1 MNNTK
6 GNSYSSEDTD
16 IRDIIDVESIDLYSD
31 KEEVLRKWL
40 KNYGLLSLEG
50 NYKRNKECL
59 TQVFNLLDII
69 AVIKVEEFIKSNNT
83 QKIFEDNKTYIELLY
98 KNKTRK
104 IAISS
109 SFHNRIYALECYG
122 CKLPKDLNTVLRIVR
137 NNTTHGS
144 ETVVKEYIDLSYD
157 RTVGYMELMADAFI
171 ELGFMEPRYKK
182 PDFNDLRVHISSTL
196 QDGKYIIKNKIGEGG
211 TSRVYLA
218 EQKNLNRKLAIKE
231 LKPYAYTS
239 ELLQNEIDVMLSIRH
254 AQIPHVYDAFYENG
268 TYYIVMDYI
277 DGTTL
282 NKYCKESELSEKQ
295 KLSLS
300 KNILD
305 IISYLHSS
313 YVDLVIVDLKP
324 ENIMV
329 GRDNKPYLI
338 DFGIAQGKDGK
349 VIQGFSDEYSAPEI
363 TNGFGGSKLSD
374 IYSVGKVIE
383 YIYSDG
389 GTADYINSEV
399 RDVIDK
405 CITNNP
411 DKRYSTAE
419 DVNNALDDCY
429 NTNKKNKKAAEK
441 SVKKSIDK
449 PAKKTVKKSVKK
461 SEEKPQKK
469 LPAAPME
476 TSADTSMGILPAAS
490 EDTSMYIPSAA
501 PVDTSIYIPPAA
513 PAVTPIDI
521 SSAVPELT
529 PLDIPP
535 AAPIVTTTNLSSEN
549 LYDNSGYNNYYKD
562 NIKKK
567 GKKVWIVSFL
577 VVFLVFN
584 LWLFIK
590 IFGSRRDELSES
602 DTITTQNAAVQTT
615 EDNYTDND
623 IASAARDIYYLMKY
637 YCQNNEKN
645 SFDSLFIGEK
655 ELIDNRYNYINDT
668 ILTSGYNDIIA
679 YKICKNGKYYYV
691 GYFNYKDTKTLPDEN
706 PVCIT
711 FADIMTNEDGEWK
724 IVLKSDSLDEIK
736 EKILGLLYPDALNAI
751 ESGRNYYSPS
761 IEKGDFSWSAND
773 VVIPDRVCSDVFL
786 VWQNEDGSV
795 DIYLNVKNGTDEEL
809 NISGINITMTNTSGG
824 IEETVIQH
832 SFGGASVPANE
843 SKNLH
848 GHIEPD
854 EVLTGTEQWDDI
866 QCSYNFE

>member
-1 MNNTK
+1 MIRFRLGNSEGEQKLNNTK
-6 GNSYSSEDTD
+6 GSSYSSENMD
-16 IRDIIDVESIDLYSD
+16 IRDIIDGESIDLYSD

-69 AVIKVEEFIKSNNT
+69 SVIKVEELIKSNNT
-83 QKIFEDNKTYIELLY
+83 QKIFEDNKTYIEIFY
-98 KNKTRK
+98 NNKIRK

-122 CKLPKDLNTVLRIVR
+122 CNLPKDLNTVLRIVR

-171 ELGFMEPRYKK
+171 ELGFMEPRYKR

-231 LKPYAYTS
+231 LKPYAYTY

-313 YVDLVIVDLKP
+313 YVDLVLVDLKP

-363 TNGFGGSKLSD
+363 TNGSGGSKLSD

-389 GTADYINSEV
+389 GTADYINPEV
-399 RDVIDK
+399 RNVIDK
-405 CITNNP
+405 CIINNP
-411 DKRYSTAE
+411 DKRYDTAE

-429 NTNKKNKKAAEK
+429 NTNKKNKKSVEKSANKSIEKTEKKSIKKSEKKQEEK
-441 SVKKSIDK
+441 SVKK
-449 PAKKTVKKSVKK
+449 PVKKTVEFSDK
-461 SEEKPQKK
+461 
-469 LPAAPME
+469 
-476 TSADTSMGILPAAS
+476 D
-490 EDTSMYIPSAA
+490 
-501 PVDTSIYIPPAA
+501 
-513 PAVTPIDI
+513 
-521 SSAVPELT
+521 
-529 PLDIPP
+529 
-535 AAPIVTTTNLSSEN
+535 
-549 LYDNSGYNNYYKD
+549 LYDNSYKN

-567 GKKVWIVSFL
+567 GKKAWV
-577 VVFLVFN
+577 VVFLAVFLLFN
-584 LWLFIK
+584 VWLFIK
-590 IFGSRRDELSES
+590 IINDKKNTLSDSDDLTAQNTTSQDTEES
-602 DTITTQNAAVQTT
+602 YN
-615 EDNYTDND
+615 DND
-623 IASAARDIYYLMKY
+623 IASGARDFYYLMKY
-637 YCQNNEKN
+637 YCQNDEKN

-655 ELIDNRYNYINDT
+655 ELIDNRYNYIKDPV
-668 ILTSGYNDIIA
+668 ITSGYNNIIA
-679 YKICKNGKYYYV
+679 YKISKNGKYYYV
-691 GYFNYKDTKTLPDEN
+691 GYYIYKETKTLPDEN
-706 PVCIT
+706 PNCIT
-711 FADIMTNEDGEWK
+711 FTDILINEDDKWK
-724 IVLKSDSLDEIK
+724 SVLKNDSLDEIK

-751 ESGRNYYSPS
+751 EAGRNYYSQA
-761 IEKGDFSWSAND
+761 IEKGDFSWCADN

-786 VWQNEDGSV
+786 IWQNEDGSV
-795 DIYLNVKNGTDEEL
+795 DIYINVKNGTNEEL
-809 NISGINITMTNTSGG
+809 NINGINITMTNTSGG

-854 EVLTGTEQWDDI
+854 EVLTGTEQWDSI